1 MKNWP
6 GKILLIL
13 SLINPF
19 FSHAEHGPGSIDTA
33 ESISIHNE
41 SDTEQQQLE
50 WCFRYSNLLGI
61 ELTRVNNPKLY
72 DNIGE
77 WMGTPYKYAGKTKSG
92 IDCSGLV
99 CRLIRDSYDIDLT
112 GTSRDLHS
120 RSVRIKKNEL
130 KEGDLVFFKIR
141 KGRISHVGIYLGE
154 NKFAHASLKL
164 GVIVSDLNDPYYS
177 KHFYSAGRL
186 IE

>member
-1 MKNWP
+1 MKHWL
-6 GKILLIL
+6 GKSLVILFLISPVL
-13 SLINPF
+13 AY
-19 FSHAEHGPGSIDTA
+19 AEHGEGT
-33 ESISIHNE
+33 
-41 SDTEQQQLE
+41 SDSSGAGITFTETDYEQQQLE

-61 ELTRVNNPKLY
+61 ELSQVRNPKLY
-72 DNIGE
+72 DNISE
-77 WMGTPYKYAGKTKSG
+77 WMGTPYKYAGNSKKG

-99 CRLIRDSYDIDLT
+99 CRLIRDSYDLDLD
-112 GTSRDLHS
+112 GTSAELHR
-120 RSVRIKKNEL
+120 RSMSIKRNEL
-130 KEGDLVFFKIR
+130 REGDLVFFKIR